1 MGLCSICLE
10 TRSRPCCCVPCG
22 HLFCRDC
29 IEAWFTHTRICPDC
43 RKEIDR
49 LQSVFGLEEEIQNIG
64 TSDEAA
70 GPRPTAL
77 PLISELQQ
85 RIPQQRPYF
94 IALTVIF
101 TLFLLIDLITS
112 GGGWTSYV
120 FHSAAAIS
128 SAMFNILWD
137 LSAMVVNVLIAL
149 IKFPFHFVANLPSY
163 CDSVSNFFHHLFWFV
178 IYAVIVILVIWYCVH
193 TVLITIE
200 RREWKLK
207 RKMKK
212 KQ

>member
-1 MGLCSICLE
+1 MHYNLYCL
-10 TRSRPCCCVPCG
+10 
-22 HLFCRDC
+22 D
-29 IEAWFTHTRICPDC
+29 D
-43 RKEIDR
+43 
-49 LQSVFGLEEEIQNIG
+49 
-64 TSDEAA
+64 AA
-70 GPRPTAL
+70 GPRPTVL
-77 PLISELQQ
+77 PFISQLQQ

-112 GGGWTSYV
+112 GGWTSSI
-120 FHSAAAIS
+120 FHSTTAIS
-128 SAMFNILWD
+128 IAMLNILWD

-149 IKFPFHFVANLPSY
+149 LKFPFHFVANLPSY

-178 IYAVIVILVIWYCVH
+178 IYAVIVVLVVWYCVH

-200 RREWKLK
+200 RKEWKMK

>member
-1 MGLCSICLE
+1 MQLFYALLYN
-10 TRSRPCCCVPCG
+10 
-22 HLFCRDC
+22 LFCLD
-29 IEAWFTHTRICPDC
+29 D
-43 RKEIDR
+43 
-49 LQSVFGLEEEIQNIG
+49 
-64 TSDEAA
+64 AA
-70 GPRPTAL
+70 GPRPTVL
-77 PLISELQQ
+77 PLISQLQQ
-85 RIPQQRPYF
+85 RIPRQRPYF

-112 GGGWTSYV
+112 GGWTSSI
-120 FHSAAAIS
+120 FHSTTAIS
-128 SAMFNILWD
+128 IAMLNILWD

-149 IKFPFHFVANLPSY
+149 LKFPFHFVANLPSY

-178 IYAVIVILVIWYCVH
+178 IYAVIVVLVVWYCVH

-200 RREWKLK
+200 RKEWKMK

>member
-1 MGLCSICLE
+1 MKEFWMILKILIVYEPNINRIKTYLINLQFEECHPLYFTWYMYFITCNSFMHHNLLCL
-10 TRSRPCCCVPCG
+10 
-22 HLFCRDC
+22 
-29 IEAWFTHTRICPDC
+29 
-43 RKEIDR
+43 
-49 LQSVFGLEEEIQNIG
+49 
-64 TSDEAA
+64 DEVA
-70 GPRPTAL
+70 GPQPTAL
-77 PLISELQQ
+77 PLISQLQQ

-178 IYAVIVILVIWYCVH
+178 IYAVIVILVVWYCVH

-207 RKMKK
+207 RKRKK

>member
-1 MGLCSICLE
+1 MYFIICNFFMHHNLLCL
-10 TRSRPCCCVPCG
+10 
-22 HLFCRDC
+22 
-29 IEAWFTHTRICPDC
+29 
-43 RKEIDR
+43 
-49 LQSVFGLEEEIQNIG
+49 
-64 TSDEAA
+64 DEAA
-70 GPRPTAL
+70 GQRPTAL
-77 PLISELQQ
+77 PLISQLQQ

-94 IALTVIF
+94 IAITVIF
-101 TLFLLIDLITS
+101 SLFLLIDLITS
-112 GGGWTSYV
+112 GGGWTSYI

-128 SAMFNILWD
+128 SAMLNILWD

-149 IKFPFHFVANLPSY
+149 LKFPFYFVANLPSY

-178 IYAVIVILVIWYCVH
+178 IYAVIVILVVWYCVH